1 MRQCPDDSV
10 ELNADN
16 MVCGINLFFCKGCG
30 LCEKLCPTK
39 AITMHSEASFAGED
53 AQSGENPGEVGAH
66 VK

>member
-1 MRQCPDDSV
+1 MAKITFDTD
-10 ELNADN
+10 A
-16 MVCGINLFFCKGCG
+16 CKGCG